1 MNEERLHEELRMN
14 EKDRERLLKA
24 WEELDK
30 RQLSNSQMFGKAIL
44 SLSTAGLA
52 LSLGFMKDIVDLD
65 QATAVEFLHWSWWA
79 FVIAI
84 AAILI
89 SFPTS
94 QSGLKKQYAQLR
106 DEIESL
112 NHDDARLRR
121 EIVRLH
127 LGIALEE
134 DCESENNVLSEPH
147 GKEGIFSKIAT
158 MLRCFAGW
166 LLSVDRLFWMTRW
179 LGYLSLATYLA
190 AIILT
195 VFFIIL
201 ND

>member
-52 LSLGFMKDIVDLD
+52 LSLGFIKDIVDLD
-65 QATAVEFLHWSWWA
+65 QATAVEILHGSWWA
-79 FVIAI
+79 FVTAI
-84 AAILI
+84 TAILI

-94 QSGLKKQYAQLR
+94 QYGIKKQYAQLR

-112 NHDDARLRR
+112 NHDNERLRR
-121 EIVRLH
+121 ESVRLH
-127 LGIALEE
+127 LGIALKE
-134 DCESENNVLSEPH
+134 DRDPEKNVLSEHH

-158 MLRCFAGW
+158 MLRCFSGW
-166 LLSVDRLFWMTRW
+166 LLSVDGLFWMTRW
-179 LGYLSLATYLA
+179 LGYLSLAAYLI

-201 ND
+201 N

>member
-52 LSLGFMKDIVDLD
+52 LSLGFIKDIVDLD
-65 QATAVEFLHWSWWA
+65 QATAVEILHGSWWA
-79 FVIAI
+79 FVTAI
-84 AAILI
+84 TAILI

-94 QSGLKKQYAQLR
+94 QCGLKKQYAQFT

-112 NHDDARLRR
+112 NHDNERLRR
-121 EIVRLH
+121 ESVRLH
-127 LGIALEE
+127 LGIALKEN
-134 DCESENNVLSEPH
+134 CEPEKNVLSELH

-158 MLRCFAGW
+158 MLRCFHGW
-166 LLSVDRLFWMTRW
+166 LLSVDGLFWMTRW
-179 LGYLSLATYLA
+179 LGYLSLAAYLA

-195 VFFIIL
+195 VLFIIL
-201 ND
+201 N

>member
-1 MNEERLHEELRMN
+1 MNEERLHEELRIN
-14 EKDRERLLKA
+14 EKDCEQLLKA

-30 RQLSNSQMFGKAIL
+30 RQLSNSQTFDKAIL

-52 LSLGFMKDIVDLD
+52 LSLGFIKDIVDLD
-65 QATAVEFLHWSWWA
+65 QATAVEILHGSWWA
-79 FVIAI
+79 FVTAI

-89 SFPTS
+89 SLPTS
-94 QSGLKKQYAQLR
+94 QCGLKKQYAQLR

-112 NHDDARLRR
+112 NHNDERLRR

-127 LGIALEE
+127 LGIALKE
-134 DCESENNVLSEPH
+134 DCEPENNVLSEPH

-158 MLRCFAGW
+158 MLRGFPSW
-166 LLSVDRLFWMTRW
+166 LLSVDGLFGMTRW
-179 LGYLSLATYLA
+179 LGYLSLAAYLV

-195 VFFIIL
+195 VVFIIL
-201 ND
+201 N